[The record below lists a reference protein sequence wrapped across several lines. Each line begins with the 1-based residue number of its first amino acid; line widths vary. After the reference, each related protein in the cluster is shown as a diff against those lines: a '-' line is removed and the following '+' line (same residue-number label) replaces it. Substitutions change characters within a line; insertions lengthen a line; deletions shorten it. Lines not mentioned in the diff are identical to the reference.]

1 MRLSD
6 ALDLRVDPRPV
17 AFARIL
23 LSFALGVT
31 VLEASAVLG
40 SIAAGKLQYPVFPAL
55 PGPTPFGVQ
64 VYLVV
69 GLIAAVCLL
78 VGLLTGAAAATG
90 SVALAAALLWD
101 QQTYSSHHLLATLL
115 LAYLAFAEAGRR
127 WGVGALRSPPGATVR
142 WWPQALMMTQV
153 TALYLFA
160 ALSKINPRFL
170 SGHPLQEWMWI
181 DWPLWMFQ
189 SLAFATVVT
198 ELFLAV
204 ALWIPRLRAFA
215 VVAGVG
221 LHAGIVIGLAE
232 QTLVLTGFAAA
243 SMSTYWLFLTRPP
256 LGDIFES
263 KSTGATASNT
273 APSQSAPALD

>member
-6 ALDLRVDPRPV
+6 ALDLRVDPQPV

-31 VLEASAVLG
+31 VLEASAVLSG
-40 SIAAGKLQYPVFPAL
+40 IAAGKLQYPVFPAL

-64 VYLVV
+64 VYLVI
-69 GLIAAVCLL
+69 GLIAAACLL
-78 VGLLTGAAAATG
+78 VGLFTGAAAATG
-90 SVALAAALLWD
+90 SIALAAALLWD

-115 LAYLAFAEAGRR
+115 LAYLAFAESGHT
-127 WGVGALRSPPGATVR
+127 WGVGALRSPPGATVP

-170 SGHPLQEWMWI
+170 SGEPLQEWMWI
-181 DWPLWMFQ
+181 DWPLWMSQ
-189 SLAFATVVT
+189 ALAFATVAT
-198 ELFLAV
+198 ELFLAA
-204 ALWIPRLRAFA
+204 ALWIPRLRVLA

-232 QTLVLTGFAAA
+232 QTLVLTAFAAA
-243 SMSTYWLFLTRPP
+243 SMSTYGLFLHRPP
-256 LGDIFES
+256 LAAIFSS
-263 KSTGATASNT
+263 KPAA
-273 APSQSAPALD
+273 AKADAAPADAASRLD